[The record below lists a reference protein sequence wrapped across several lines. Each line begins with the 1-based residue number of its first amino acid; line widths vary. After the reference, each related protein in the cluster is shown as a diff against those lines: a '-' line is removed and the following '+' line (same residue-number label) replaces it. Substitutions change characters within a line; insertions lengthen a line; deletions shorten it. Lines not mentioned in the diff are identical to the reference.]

1 MRTKLINNKDY
12 VLCSWRRRW
21 VRLTPEEWVRQHFLD
36 RLTTDFGYPHEL
48 IAVEVPLA
56 TASSTLGSVPPH
68 LGGAGGGLRADAIV
82 YDKQMQPLMLLEF
95 KREDVA
101 LTQRVLDQ
109 AAVYNR
115 QLHVPYLILSNGPE
129 TIIAR
134 VHPDRFDFLPAIPTW
149 TQLSN

>member
-48 IAVEVPLA
+48 IAVEVPFHV
-56 TASSTLGSVPPH
+56 GDVPK
-68 LGGAGGGLRADAIV
+68 RADAIV

-134 VHPDRFDFLPAIPTW
+134 VHADRFDFLPAIPTW

>member
-1 MRTKLINNKDY
+1 MKTKLINNKDY

-48 IAVEVPLA
+48 IAVEVPFQVGA
-56 TASSTLGSVPPH
+56 VPK
-68 LGGAGGGLRADAIV
+68 RADAIV
-82 YDKQMQPLMLLEF
+82 YNKQMQPLMLLEF

-129 TIIAR
+129 TIVAR
-134 VHPDRFDFLPAIPTW
+134 VHADRFDFLPAIPTW

>member
-1 MRTKLINNKDY
+1 M
-12 VLCSWRRRW
+12 
-21 VRLTPEEWVRQHFLD
+21 RLTPEEWVRQHFLS

-48 IAVEVPLA
+48 IGVEIPFRVGDVPK
-56 TASSTLGSVPPH
+56 
-68 LGGAGGGLRADAIV
+68 RADAIV
-82 YDKQMQPLMLLEF
+82 YSRSMQPLVLIEF

-101 LTQRVLDQ
+101 ITQRVLDQ

-134 VHPDRFDFLPAIPTW
+134 VHEDRFEFLSAIPTW
-149 TQLSN
+149 MQLSN

>member
-1 MRTKLINNKDY
+1 MKTKLINNKDY
-12 VLCSWRRRW
+12 ILCSWRRRW
-21 VRLTPEEWVRQHFLD
+21 VRLTPEEWVRQHFLE

-48 IAVEVPLA
+48 IGVEVPLA
-56 TASSTLGSVPPH
+56 TSGIVPPPKQ
-68 LGGAGGGLRADAIV
+68 GDRGGLRADAIV
-82 YDKQMQPLMLLEF
+82 YSHSMQPLMLLEF

-149 TQLSN
+149 IQLSN

>member
-1 MRTKLINNKDY
+1 M
-12 VLCSWRRRW
+12 
-21 VRLTPEEWVRQHFLD
+21 RLTPEEWVRQHFLD
-36 RLTTDFGYPHEL
+36 RLTTGFGYPHEL
-48 IAVEVPLA
+48 IAVEVPFQVG
-56 TASSTLGSVPPH
+56 TVPK
-68 LGGAGGGLRADAIV
+68 RADAIV
-82 YDKQMQPLMLLEF
+82 YNKQMQPLMLLEF

-134 VHPDRFDFLPAIPTW
+134 VHEDRFEFLPAIPTW